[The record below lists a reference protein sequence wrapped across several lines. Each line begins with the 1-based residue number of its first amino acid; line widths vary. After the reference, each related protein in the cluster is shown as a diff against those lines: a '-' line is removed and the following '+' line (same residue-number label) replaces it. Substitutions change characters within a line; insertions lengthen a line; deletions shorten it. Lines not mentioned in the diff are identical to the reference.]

1 LARSGEHGRHAC
13 TGGGGVQRQK
23 RLHAEARLDGR
34 PGRVTS
40 VSPPRQS
47 STTLCLAYYSI
58 RRQTGSR
65 VAAGGAVPEEARRSS
80 QCAPKRRTR
89 GSRGSREGGGGA
101 KKGGR
106 RAEQRPYGGHRAWW
120 GGGGRW
126 GFPVYLCCRW
136 QLCNSEYGL
145 ERGVVGL
152 GLRWASRWLF
162 GSAQCYYSLT
172 SPRPDG
178 ALI

>member
-1 LARSGEHGRHAC
+1 MTLFQIDKLETGLANDAIMELHTITEMMEAQTKRHQLCQPAEALARSGEHGRHAC

-58 RRQTGSR
+58 RKQAGSR
-65 VAAGGAVPEEARRSS
+65 VAAGGAVPEKARRSS

-120 GGGGRW
+120 GGGGD
-126 GFPVYLCCRW
+126 
-136 QLCNSEYGL
+136 
-145 ERGVVGL
+145 GVFRSTL
-152 GLRWASRWLF
+152 LPMATL
-162 GSAQCYYSLT
+162 
-172 SPRPDG
+172 
-178 ALI
+178 